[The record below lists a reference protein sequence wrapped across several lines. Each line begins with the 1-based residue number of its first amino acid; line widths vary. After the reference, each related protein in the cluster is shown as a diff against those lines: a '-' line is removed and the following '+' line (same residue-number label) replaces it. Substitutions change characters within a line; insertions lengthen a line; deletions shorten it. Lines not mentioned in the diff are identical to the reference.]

1 MRLLASLSTL
11 CVGSRALA
19 EPGGD
24 GWEEVESSRT
34 RFRFRVP
41 PGFKPASKL
50 LKTHEEEINY
60 KSPEIKG
67 YTVGVAVDPVK
78 IDSLAAFGTPDFVG
92 QRIVDVEKKKDG
104 VIDVQ
109 LLKAESLESG
119 GQVFYEVEY
128 TSDTTRGFNHFITRV
143 IVVNQ
148 SDTHIR
154 THHSIRWQ
162 RNT

>member
-1 MRLLASLSTL
+1 MVAS
-11 CVGSRALA
+11 
-19 EPGGD
+19 
-24 GWEEVESSRT
+24 
-34 RFRFRVP
+34 
-41 PGFKPASKL
+41 
-50 LKTHEEEINY
+50 EEINY

-148 SDTHIR
+148 RLFAFTAQSKQKDFDKVRDQMKAIVSTFVVPPAQEI
-154 THHSIRWQ
+154 S
-162 RNT
+162 